1 MEQVG
6 PFGWGVLQRD
16 KILEIAGKLA
26 EFEKLTWHEILVI
39 SKKRN
44 HSVLVSKLCSE
55 ARKRLAAIL
64 QDDIDEIV
72 SLRLSGKER
81 VWGIRQAGVFK
92 VLWWDPKH
100 QVCPSLP
107 D

>member
-6 PFGWGVLQRD
+6 SFGWADLQRD
-16 KILEIAGKLA
+16 KILEVAGKLA
-26 EFEKLTWHEILVI
+26 ESEKLTWHEILVT
-39 SKKRN
+39 SKTRN
-44 HSVLVSKLCSE
+44 HSVLVSKLCPE
-55 ARKRLAAIL
+55 AKKRLTEIL
-64 QDDIDEIV
+64 QDDIDEVV
-72 SLRLSGKER
+72 SLRLSGRER

-100 QVCPSLP
+100 EVCPSLR